1 MKQKFFFIGFILLL
15 LATSVIGQ
23 SKKDSLISKII
34 DAENDSIKLGLLTDI
49 GDIYYDTNADSAI
62 HYYKQAIILAEKL
75 NGRRTIAECY
85 ISTGQ
90 CFEEKNLYK
99 QSLDFFFKAL
109 NLYNGLDDKDGLSV
123 AYNNIGDSYSLLNS
137 LAKALENYTRAL
149 SLYRELGDKDKIST
163 VFIDIGNIYYTR
175 EMYSKAKSYYSEAL
189 KICEELDDKAG
200 ISICKINIGN
210 VLSDQ
215 GRLDESIDYYK
226 EALKTERHLGSKEG
240 IASVFNNIGDTYIS
254 KGEYSRAMYYLFKSL
269 GIAEEINDSELI
281 SLACLNISTAKIKQ
295 KKYNE
300 AITFANRSLK
310 LAKQIG
316 NLSYQAEN
324 FSNLATAY
332 EKLENY
338 SKAYE
343 SHKLSDQ
350 LNDSILNKE
359 EHKRFE
365 QLDALYQLEKNQQE
379 INTLTQDKEFKEKQL
394 GYQRSIISG
403 LIIGGAIF
411 LLLFFLLFRQQ
422 KAKSKAL
429 KILSAQK
436 EEIQKMHDEIEIQ
449 RDYLNELNAT
459 KDKFFSIMAHDLK
472 NPFNSIAGFSDL
484 MIENFNDLN
493 EDENRRFLKL
503 IKNASSQALSLL
515 QNLLLWA
522 RSQTGSLEFQPTEVN
537 IKERIIDTVSLIE
550 IQAAKKNIKIQTEF
564 ISECYI
570 KVDVNMLDTIL
581 RNLLSNAVKYT
592 NTNGKVTVTV
602 NSSNNHCEIS
612 VKDNGIGI
620 SKKDID
626 KLFRIESKFSS
637 MGTANE
643 QGSGLGLILC
653 KDFVNRHGG
662 EIYAKGEP
670 GKGSEFTFTLPKA

>member
-1 MKQKFFFIGFILLL
+1 MKQKIFFIGFILLV
-15 LATSVIGQ
+15 TSVLGQ
-23 SKKDSLISKII
+23 SKTDSLIFKLR

-62 HYYKQAIILAEKL
+62 YYYEQAITLAEKL
-75 NGRRTIAECY
+75 NDRTTIAECY

-99 QSLDFFFKAL
+99 QSLDFFLNAL
-109 NLYNGLDDKDGLSV
+109 TLYRELDDKEGLSV
-123 AYNNIGDSYSLLNS
+123 AYNNIGDSYSQLNS

-149 SLYRELGDKDKIST
+149 SLYRELDDKDKIST
-163 VFIDIGNIYYTR
+163 VFIDIGNIYYAKK
-175 EMYSKAKSYYSEAL
+175 MYSKAKSYYSEAL
-189 KICEELDDKAG
+189 KICEELNDEAG
-200 ISICKINIGN
+200 ISVCKINIGN

-215 GRLDESIDYYK
+215 GSLDESIDYYK
-226 EALKTERHLGSKEG
+226 EALKTEQHLGSKEG
-240 IASVFNNIGDTYIS
+240 IASVYNNIGDTYIF
-254 KGEYSRAMYYLFKSL
+254 KGEYYRAIYYLSKSL
-269 GIAEEINDSELI
+269 GIAEEIGDLDLI

-316 NLSYQAEN
+316 NLNYQAEN

-338 SKAYE
+338 LKAYE
-343 SHKLSDQ
+343 SHKIFDQ
-350 LNDSILNKE
+350 LNDSILTKE
-359 EHKRFE
+359 EQKRFE

-379 INTLTQDKEFKEKQL
+379 INTLTQDKKFKEKQL

-403 LIIGGAIF
+403 LIIGGVIF

-459 KDKFFSIMAHDLK
+459 KDRFFSIMAHDLK

-484 MIENFNDLN
+484 MIENFEDLN
-493 EDENRRFLKL
+493 EEENRRFLRL
-503 IKNASSQALSLL
+503 IKNASSQALNLL

-522 RSQTGSLEFQPTEVN
+522 RSQTGNLEFQPTEVN

-564 ISECYI
+564 INECYI

-592 NTNGKVTVTV
+592 NINGEVTVSV
-602 NSSNNHCEIS
+602 NSRNNHCEIS

-626 KLFRIESKFSS
+626 KLFNIESKFSS

-653 KDFVNRHGG
+653 KDFVTRHGG
-662 EIYAKGEP
+662 KIYATGEP
-670 GKGSEFTFTLPKA
+670 GKGSEFTFTIPKA